1 MASPMVTGGAVI
13 VRQFFSQEMSHNPS
27 ASLVKAV
34 LFNSATDMAPG
45 QYGTGPQQDVFR
57 RPDVNQGWGRMNL
70 ADAVLFTPTRQPAY
84 FESFPGLT
92 TNQTSEVS
100 VRLRAG
106 GSKLRV
112 TLVWLDAAG
121 TEATQGALVNDLDLE
136 VIAPSSTTYF
146 GFAGIV
152 GAQRDR
158 FNPFEEVELAAASAG
173 QYTIRVR
180 GYNVPMGPQSFSLAV
195 TGDLAPNDSIFRNG
209 FD

>member
-1 MASPMVTGGAVI
+1 MG
-13 VRQFFSQEMSHNPS
+13 HNPS

-34 LFNSATDMAPG
+34 LFNSATEMAPG

-57 RPDVNQGWGRMNL
+57 RPDVNQGWGRMTL
-70 ADAVLFTPTRQPAY
+70 ADVVLFTPTRQPAY

-92 TNQTSEVS
+92 TNQTSDVS

-121 TEATQGALVNDLDLE
+121 TEATQGALVNDLDLG
-136 VIAPSSTTYF
+136 VIAPTSTIYY

-152 GAQRDR
+152 GTQRDR
-158 FNPFEEVELAAASAG
+158 FNPFEEVGLAAAAAG

-180 GYNVPMGPQSFSLAV
+180 GYNVPMGPQSFSLAI